1 MNDLDPSIMYWHGRP
16 LVELSRDE
24 LLQVIVFQHEQFLLC
39 AANFDAL
46 NAMNDRLIQ
55 DVGGR
60 A

>member
-1 MNDLDPSIMYWHGRP
+1 MNDLDPSIMYWHGQP

-39 AANFDAL
+39 AANFDRL
-46 NAMNDRLIQ
+46 NEMNDRVLQ
-55 DVGGR
+55 NYGGH